1 MPAQWRCLGPGEF
14 DAGRAKQPTPAAAKY
29 RFLAPWLLQQ
39 VAALAAEVRRRA
51 VNLKVT
57 T

>member
-51 VNLKVT
+51 VNLE
-57 T
+57 